1 MKKLKDIF
9 EATLDLNERYSIG
22 DSIAF
27 DVDGH
32 DDTGVIT
39 KVIASGYTVKSNLD
53 GKSRKV
59 PEKSVAYM
67 MDAGN
72 GLGADAAAD
81 AIADGQVSA

>member
-1 MKKLKDIF
+1 MKNLKDIF
-9 EATLDLNERYSIG
+9 ESTLDLTERYAIG

-27 DVDGH
+27 DIDGN

-39 KVIASGYTVKSNLD
+39 KVTASAYTVKSNLD
-53 GKSRKV
+53 GKTKRV
-59 PEKSVAYM
+59 PVKAARYL

-81 AIADGQVSA
+81 AVSDGQVSA